1 MLLKVR
7 RMFLLPQ
14 KYKLFKTMIFLPQIL
29 ILPLPCARPMLDA
42 KDKVVTRTEE
52 SEEGADTENIAMG

>member
-1 MLLKVR
+1 
-7 RMFLLPQ
+7 
-14 KYKLFKTMIFLPQIL
+14 MIFLQQIL

-52 SEEGADTENIAMG
+52 NEEGADTENIAMGYGRCPSSVANVGKK